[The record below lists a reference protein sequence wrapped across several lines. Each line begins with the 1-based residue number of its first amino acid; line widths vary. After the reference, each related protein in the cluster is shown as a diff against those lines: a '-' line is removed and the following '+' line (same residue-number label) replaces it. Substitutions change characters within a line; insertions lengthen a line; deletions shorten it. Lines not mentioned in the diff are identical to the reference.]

1 MLRMEKANPRNWTES
16 LRAQS
21 LGVFLS
27 MSPPTLLCLCWEP
40 GRVGYQ
46 KFTDVFI
53 YFWES
58 CMLDE
63 GSATKLQPR
72 LHSFHFFEASGKCW
86 SVDCEFQAC
95 PVPLRGQA
103 AGAGSPLGLLKA
115 ASAASRCRE
124 RLPDVN
130 VSSLVPWGLCPKP

>member
-1 MLRMEKANPRNWTES
+1 M
-16 LRAQS
+16 
-21 LGVFLS
+21 
-27 MSPPTLLCLCWEP
+27 
-40 GRVGYQ
+40 GYQ

-86 SVDCEFQAC
+86 SVDCE
-95 PVPLRGQA
+95 L
-103 AGAGSPLGLLKA
+103 AGLSRPSERSGCGSRIALGSLE
-115 ASAASRCRE
+115 SC
-124 RLPDVN
+124 
-130 VSSLVPWGLCPKP
+130 VSSLTV